1 MQIGVDTQRAV
12 ENKRIFVID
21 DDDVS
26 GIALQ
31 FMLAD
36 ENETHVFG
44 ELDAALDKASAWPPQ
59 LVLLG
64 HGLCGGW
71 EGGLIAHLRANLGG
85 VKILLVCDA
94 ASAPDVAALRAYG
107 ADGLLTRPL
116 DLATVRRKVDTQLG
130 RRTPLGI
137 PLVVR

>member
-1 MQIGVDTQRAV
+1 MQIGVESGRAV

-21 DDDVS
+21 DDEVS

-59 LVLLG
+59 LILLG
-64 HGLCGGW
+64 HGLCRGG
-71 EGGLIAHLRANLGG
+71 EAALIARIRAHLAG
-85 VKILLVCDA
+85 VKIVLVCDA
-94 ASAPDVAALRAYG
+94 GSAPELATLRGFG

-116 DLATVRRKVDTQLG
+116 ELATVRRKVDAQLG